1 MPIREYILLDYVHI
15 ISRDVFGYIVDIS
28 KGGKMT
34 IEKEGNE
41 GPIYW
46 DVEPNDVEFVDEVL
60 K

>member
-1 MPIREYILLDYVHI
+1 MPIREYILFDYVHI
-15 ISRDVFGYIVDIS
+15 VSRDVFGYIVDIS
-28 KGGKMT
+28 KDGKMT